1 MSENKKPA
9 QSLNKEA
16 KEYVPTKNRKLDLN
30 LEAKEYKPKTKIK
43 NAELDDEEDEDV
55 NNKMDMIAN
64 DMVEN
69 DIIEAAKDENSDDED
84 ENKFFEKY
92 KNCTCCKGYVYK
104 CNGDTCKSLG
114 QCYCKMSDECENDG
128 K

>member
-30 LEAKEYKPKTKIK
+30 LEAKEYKPKNKIK
-43 NAELDDEEDEDV
+43 NAELDDEENEDV